1 MPLSD
6 LIRNNVITAKL
17 ASGMER
23 IAIEVKR
30 TEVAGTGGTQRTELE
45 GMTKTVDA
53 SSRGFGDA
61 RAEELL
67 AERTVD
73 L

>member
-1 MPLSD
+1 
-6 LIRNNVITAKL
+6 
-17 ASGMER
+17 MER